1 MRLPLPAV
9 PAAALAVAVV
19 GLIAAPPAVAEPC
32 KPALFDAEPS
42 LWDFEADLEGD
53 IFDGAH
59 GGLGTWRDDAF
70 DGYGRLLVD
79 VTGGPAGAF
88 YSSPGNDACGREEG
102 GREVTFPAVTI
113 EGLEVS
119 RKLYVPATGP
129 GFARWLDILTNPGAA
144 TATVTVRFLGN
155 LGTDADPPPPTTV
168 VFGTSDGDNTVT
180 IADTWATT
188 DDNGAGGDPQIVH
201 VWDEASA
208 GRPDGPEGI
217 TLANGNE
224 NFDVQY
230 SNVPIAPG
238 QTAVFMHL
246 AALRS
251 TRGTAVEAAQLLQ
264 SGSGMVFN
272 GMSAAEGDALRNW
285 VGADFDRDG
294 LANTGDNCPHTANAD
309 QVDLDGDGQGDA
321 CDDDIDGDGVSNA
334 EEARIG
340 SNPRAAD
347 TDGDGKGDRDDLCP
361 TRAALGVDGC
371 PDTTRPTA
379 TVSRYARRP
388 RRSRLLRLG
397 LSARVGCDEPCSVRV
412 QLLRSARGLGLARS
426 GDLVVGERLFRDAV
440 AGRRAVRVRINRRLR
455 RAVRRGTR
463 LTFRVI
469 VSDPSG
475 NRRTLNR
482 RILVR

>member
-1 MRLPLPAV
+1 MRLPLPAF
-9 PAAALAVAVV
+9 PAAALAVAAL
-19 GLIAAPPAVAEPC
+19 LIAAPSAAADPC
-32 KPALFDAEPS
+32 KPALLDAEPS

-59 GGLGTWRDDAF
+59 GANGTWRDDAF

-88 YSSPGNDACGREEG
+88 YSSPGNDECGREEG
-102 GREVTFPAVTI
+102 GREITFPAVTI
-113 EGLEVS
+113 EGLQVS
-119 RKLYVPATGP
+119 RKVYVPAAGP

-155 LGTDADPPPPTTV
+155 LGTDAAPPPPTTV
-168 VFGTSDGDNTVT
+168 VFGTSSGDNTVT

-201 VWDEASA
+201 LWDEANT

-217 TLANGNE
+217 TLANANE

-230 SNVPIAPG
+230 SNVSIAPG

-251 TRGTAVEAAQLLQ
+251 TRGTAAEAAQLLQ

-294 LANTGDNCPHTANAD
+294 LANTADNCPHTANAD
-309 QVDLDGDGQGDA
+309 QVDLDGDAQGDA
-321 CDDDIDGDGVSNA
+321 CDDDMDNDGLANA
-334 EEARIG
+334 DEARIG
-340 SNPRAAD
+340 SDPRAAD
-347 TDGDGKGDRDDLCP
+347 SDGDGKGDRDDFCA
-361 TRAALGVDGC
+361 TRAGLGVDGC

-388 RRSRLLRLG
+388 RRSRLLRHG
-397 LSARVGCDEPCSVRV
+397 LTARVGCDEPCSVRV

-426 GDLVVGERLFRDAV
+426 GDLVVGERLFRDAI
-440 AGRRAVRVRINRRLR
+440 AGRRAVRVRVNRRLR

-469 VSDPSG
+469 ASDPSG